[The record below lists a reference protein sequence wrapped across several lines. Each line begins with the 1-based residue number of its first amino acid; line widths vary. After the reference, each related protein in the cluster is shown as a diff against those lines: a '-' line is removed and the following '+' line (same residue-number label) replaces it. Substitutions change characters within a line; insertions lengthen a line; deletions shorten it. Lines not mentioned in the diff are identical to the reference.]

1 MPSSLQM
8 AAGDPAA
15 LAVVRQ
21 GGEATLFCGARKLT
35 LGWRDLQAYEGA
47 RASRGQMLPRG
58 FQKVDRIESE

>member
-1 MPSSLQM
+1 
-8 AAGDPAA
+8 
-15 LAVVRQ
+15 VVRQ

-58 FQKVDRIESE
+58 FQKVDRIESA